1 MANER
6 SSFYRR
12 VLEQLLEEGVIRR
25 DMSVLVVA
33 GGPADRDAFRELGF
47 EQVTISNVDE
57 KVAAEELEPYEWS
70 FQDAEALT
78 YPDGSFDLTV
88 VSAGLHHCRSPHR
101 ALLELYRVARVA
113 ALALESR
120 DSALMRVAVKLGAV
134 DEYELAAVAAHGLRS
149 GGVANTST
157 PNYVYRWSEREVEK
171 TVASFAP
178 HARHRIRFFRE
189 FELPEALVE
198 IDRGARAG
206 VLRLARPVVTGI
218 THVLPRQANLFA
230 FAIEKPRLP
239 DDLQPWMRAEGGELQ
254 PDPEVVARRY
264 GDGATSLDRHQQDW
278 DRLAEVDPLWAVLTR
293 PGRKGGRWDV
303 DEFFATGEEEIAH
316 VFTVAASLDRP
327 ARRGR
332 ALDFGSGVGR
342 LTRALCTRFEHAIGV
357 DISAAMVE
365 QAQRLNADFD
375 GCEFR
380 VNAASD
386 LGQLETGSF
395 DFVYSSI
402 ALQHI
407 PTVAEIER
415 YVTEFLRVVRGDG
428 LVVFGIPYHIPSLW
442 SFQPRRRVYALLRRL
457 GVSEQWMLRKT
468 PLTPMRM
475 TTVPEAEVRRL
486 LDREGATVL
495 HTEPIDE
502 GPIRALRYYV
512 SPA

>member
-12 VLEQLLEEGVIRR
+12 VLEQLLDEGVIRR

-47 EQVTISNVDE
+47 EHVTISNVDE
-57 KVAAEELEPYEWS
+57 DVAAEELAPYEWS

-198 IDRGARAG
+198 IDRGARAS
-206 VLRLARPVVTGI
+206 VLELARPVVTGI
-218 THVLPRQANLFA
+218 TRVLPRQANLFA
-230 FAIEKPRLP
+230 FAIEKPQLP
-239 DDLQPWMRAEGGELQ
+239 ADLQPWMQADGSELR
-254 PDPEVVARRY
+254 PDPEVVGRRY
-264 GDGATSLDRHQQDW
+264 GDAALEPRPPPAGLGAPGRGGCALGGADPPGPQGRALGRGRVLRHRRGRDRARLRRR
-278 DRLAEVDPLWAVLTR
+278 RLARTTW
-293 PGRKGGRWDV
+293 
-303 DEFFATGEEEIAH
+303 
-316 VFTVAASLDRP
+316 
-327 ARRGR
+327 RRDR
-332 ALDFGSGVGR
+332 ALDFGCGVGR
-342 LTRALCTRFEHAIGV
+342 LTRALGTRFESALGV
-357 DISAAMVE
+357 DISAGMIE
-365 QAQRLNADFD
+365 QARRLNEAFPP
-375 GCEFR
+375 
-380 VNAASD
+380 ASSAS
-386 LGQLETGSF
+386 T
-395 DFVYSSI
+395 
-402 ALQHI
+402 
-407 PTVAEIER
+407 
-415 YVTEFLRVVRGDG
+415 
-428 LVVFGIPYHIPSLW
+428 
-442 SFQPRRRVYALLRRL
+442 RRRTLSSWRRTR
-457 GVSEQWMLRKT
+457 STSST
-468 PLTPMRM
+468 PASRCSTSRP
-475 TTVPEAEVRRL
+475 
-486 LDREGATVL
+486 
-495 HTEPIDE
+495 
-502 GPIRALRYYV
+502 
-512 SPA
+512 

>member
-1 MANER
+1 VANER

-12 VLEQLLEEGVIRR
+12 VLEQLLDEGVLGRE
-25 DMSVLVVA
+25 MSVLVVA

-57 KVAAEELEPYEWS
+57 EVAVEELAPYEWS

-120 DSALMRVAVKLGAV
+120 DSTLMRVAVKLGAV

-198 IDRGARAG
+198 IDRGARAS

-218 THVLPRQANLFA
+218 TRVLPRQANLFA

-239 DDLQPWMRAEGGELQ
+239 ADLQPWMRANGTELR
-254 PDPEVVARRY
+254 PDPEVVGRRY
-264 GDGATSLDRHQQDW
+264 GDSVAGLDRHQQDW
-278 DRLAEVDPLWAVLTR
+278 DRLAEVDALWAVLTR

-303 DEFFATGEEEIAH
+303 DEFFATGETEIAH
-316 VFTVAASLDRP
+316 VFSVADSLGRP
-327 ARRGR
+327 AGRGR
-332 ALDFGSGVGR
+332 ALDFGCGVGR
-342 LTRALCTRFEHAIGV
+342 LTRALGARFESALGV
-357 DISAAMVE
+357 DISVAMVD
-365 QAQRLNADFD
+365 QARGLNEGFPA
-375 GCEFR
+375 CEFR
-380 VNAASD
+380 VNASSD
-386 LGQLETGSF
+386 LAQLETRSF

-407 PTVAEIER
+407 PTVHEIQQ
-415 YVTEFLRVVRGDG
+415 YVTDFLRVARPDG
-428 LVVFGIPYHIPSLW
+428 LVVFGLPYYIPSLW

-457 GVSEQWMLRKT
+457 GVSEQWMLRRT

-475 TTVPEAEVRRL
+475 TTVPEAQVRAL
-486 LDREGATVL
+486 IEREGATVL
-495 HTEPIDE
+495 HTERIDE